1 MNNFEII
8 SRGLTKNNSDI
19 SLLKNKVDSLSA
31 KEIKDYVYLNTEAL
45 WGLSCDGYGQIMEL
59 SQERTQ
65 SLFGVNSVKKL
76 YNMLRT
82 NLNGKIVTLKPS
94 EPSGEFIKVKYDSI
108 SVLSSSFCN
117 PETFMFGDSCAVTMN
132 FTCTDI
138 SPDPYNFVFSFV
150 VAESAFLTGTLEI
163 HKAVNETEFEST
175 INDIRAKL
183 TKVDEVIEEN
193 ELIVATSLTDLDSR
207 ISDILNCTKQEFTE
221 EQKAQARA
229 NINAQAELV
238 DAINIKTINGK
249 SIIGGGDLEI
259 KEYDLSKIV
268 DLGIFMG
275 QSNMAGR
282 GVTTTAHPEPAPVV
296 PEGHGYEFKAI
307 SDPTK
312 LYNLVEPFGVKE
324 NNPNGVTEGTK
335 TGSMVAAFANA
346 YYKYTHTPMVG
357 VSCSKGGSNISQW
370 QPGTAYLNDAIE
382 RYNKAKTWLTENG
395 YTIRRSFMVWCQGEA
410 DSGLG
415 TPEATYISQTKN
427 TIEEMMKHG
436 VEVCFVVRIGHYD
449 KDYSTKDTDK
459 DNNNMIRIQTEF
471 CRTYKNAVMVS
482 TDFAGMLAAGL
493 MKDDQHYLQEGYNIA
508 GTNAGEHAAFYIN
521 TGIEP
526 YMYDVQYDNVY
537 FPYAEVASKQPE
549 YDSSLNVESINA
561 VTNKAI
567 TSVINNINFLLSDFG
582 ERIQLLEDAGAVG
595 GTVYT
600 ISTNLTNVICSNSST
615 QIVEGRQYNN
625 VLSPKTNFEMVSVQV
640 LMNGEDITETCY
652 SDSRISI
659 PNVTGNI
666 VVIAVAQAIPLLNL
680 DFRVKSLDE
689 YIAEGVV
696 SKNGEISSTHTAEGD
711 KFTAVDSAN
720 LVLGKPLTFPTNFE
734 IYLRL
739 KTGEDFNN
747 RYDDTGIGG
756 GLALFNTNGNR
767 PMINFRNEF
776 DETNPYEGMGLQ
788 SRLVASGGDSVTIT
802 DVTIPTNDDVFHD
815 VILHYENNL
824 VWMTV
829 DGVKSKAV
837 QNDRTSNTVTHLLG
851 YTYYY
856 RPDNVTI
863 ACLKIYEV

>member
-1 MNNFEII
+1 MSI
-8 SRGLTKNNSDI
+8 RK
-19 SLLKNKVDSLSA
+19 
-31 KEIKDYVYLNTEAL
+31 IKDAKDLTTSEKIYFRGHAKATYMSDGSTVEDTINNIESKIDLSEYVQVGDLQTYGYATEEWVNNQDFA
-45 WGLSCDGYGQIMEL
+45 Y
-59 SQERTQ
+59 Q
-65 SLFGVNSVKKL
+65 SD
-76 YNMLRT
+76 
-82 NLNGKIVTLKPS
+82 NLIC
-94 EPSGEFIKVKYDSI
+94 VKY
-108 SVLSSSFCN
+108 
-117 PETFMFGDSCAVTMN
+117 
-132 FTCTDI
+132 
-138 SPDPYNFVFSFV
+138 
-150 VAESAFLTGTLEI
+150 
-163 HKAVNETEFEST
+163 TEQ
-175 INDIRAKL
+175 NL
-183 TKVDEVIEEN
+183 
-193 ELIVATSLTDLDSR
+193 
-207 ISDILNCTKQEFTE
+207 TE
-221 EQKAQARA
+221 EQKTQVRE
-229 NINAQAELV
+229 NINAQAELI
-238 DAINIKTINGK
+238 DGINIKTINGK
-249 SIIGGGDLEI
+249 SIVGEGNLEI

-324 NNPNGVTEGTK
+324 NNPNGVTETNK

-357 VSCSKGGSNISQW
+357 VSCSKGGSAISQW
-370 QPGTAYLNDAIE
+370 QPGTAYLNDAIS
-382 RYNKAKTWLTENG
+382 RYNTAKNWLIANG

-415 TPEATYISQTKN
+415 TPENTYISQTKA
-427 TIEEMMKHG
+427 TITEMMKQG
-436 VEVCFVVRIGHYD
+436 VEVCFVVRIGHFN

-549 YDSSLNVESINA
+549 YDSGLDVESINA

-567 TSVINNINFLLSDFG
+567 TSVINNINFLLSDFS

-600 ISTNLTNVICSNSST
+600 ISTELTHVNCSNSST
-615 QIVEGRQYNN
+615 QIVEGRPYNN
-625 VLSPKTNFEMVSVQV
+625 VLFPKTNFEMVSVQV
-640 LMNGEDITETCY
+640 LMNGEDVTDTY
-652 SDSRISI
+652 YNDSRISI

-666 VVIAVAQAIPLLNL
+666 VVIAVAQAIPLLDL
-680 DFRVKSLDE
+680 DFRVKSLDD
-689 YIAEGVV
+689 YIADGVLV
-696 SKNGEISSTHTAEGD
+696 KNGEISSVHTEEGD
-711 KFTAVDSAN
+711 KFTAVDTAN
-720 LVLGKPLTFPTNFE
+720 LLLAKALTFPTNFE
-734 IYLRL
+734 IYLRI

-747 RYDDTGIGG
+747 RYADSNTGG
-756 GLALFNTNGNR
+756 GLALFNANGNR
-767 PMINFRNEF
+767 PMINFRNNF
-776 DETNPYEGMGLQ
+776 DGGNPYEGMALQ
-788 SRLVASGGDSVTIT
+788 SRLVATGGDSVTIT
-802 DVTIPTNDDVFHD
+802 DVTVPTNDDIFHD
-815 VILHYENNL
+815 VILHYEGHML
-824 VWMTV
+824 WMTV
-829 DGVKSKAV
+829 DGVKSKIV
-837 QNDRTSNTVTHLLG
+837 QNNRTSNTVTHLLG
-851 YTYYY
+851 YNNYY

-863 ACLKIYEV
+863 ACLKVYEI